1 MTKDSRMTRQY
12 LLQAAEQYLAQAE
25 TYEAMTQQGV
35 SDFLGIRVDI
45 IYRQLPTAQWEQL
58 RRTCIQSRLRKIIED
73 LCAEGKTLA
82 ELTVEN
88 IARQAKM
95 PHVIVKSFLSSDEW
109 QASQTMLPSSRG
121 KTVLQKLTTITA
133 QYHLHAKRYF
143 ASTEQYESLS
153 LKQFAEFL
161 GEPESI
167 VSRRLPKYQWEELR
181 GKWIENRLR
190 QATEAA
196 YAEAIT
202 QDDFTIKNITK
213 HAGIP
218 LITVRRFLS
227 EDEWRTRRAALPK
240 TREESEAASYLLQA
254 EAYLARTQRYKDVTM
269 KCFAKSLGVPSKHV
283 FKRLSLRQWKMLQNK
298 WIEMHLKEVMD
309 AVYAEARNQADFT
322 VVNIAKRAGM
332 PIGTARDHFPADEW
346 RSRREMLPPQYT
358 ASLQQMR
365 QAMERVYAEAKTQE
379 DFTMPK
385 IAALVNIP
393 PGVASH
399 YIREEWQARRATLPT
414 TEAKVLTAL
423 QSLVDANIPVSELT
437 RQRVIE
443 LAAVNGAG
451 TWPWFRE
458 LYLAARRQLALH
470 AHEQPNSTPA
480 SMNVRE
486 IPGGWI
492 DLDGNSWDLRPA
504 GKHLLQRE
512 RLRKDFADIGWTIL
526 REELRSP
533 DIAPGTVD
541 RHYQGFLKGIT
552 VLGAEVPDIR
562 RATLEAVQC
571 AWMTFDG
578 TKALRQMVR
587 PCLALIF
594 EELMRLAQHDDAI
607 DETEM
612 LRISI
617 WLRDS
622 VKVGHTELGEEFLSE
637 QELNAVILGCLTDIA
652 AGIAYINTNPNLLTV
667 SLHPR
672 SKENAAVVVQW
683 AVALMIL
690 LILFTGLRRESI
702 LRLKTDDWA
711 EVHPGLYVMAWKHNK
726 KVEEN
731 VAMLPALLVQELQM
745 YVEHTAQVRA
755 ALATEFVFLGSNNE
769 GHWIVQ
775 PYAGLPY
782 RLLEFAKRHHLK
794 REGILLPLS
803 PTALRRTY
811 TTRALYEGRNLAALR
826 AQLGHLHFS
835 STLRYIKFDRF
846 EHPAEVGTP
855 LDEYGR
861 KALTLWH
868 APLILDELDPEERVS
883 LLNTGVKQMQDVGR
897 CLHER
902 CVKAIQGSPPPCS
915 LCEHLVTGP
924 EFFDA
929 WKMEHRHRKQELES
943 LAEVPSSE
951 MLLAQKKYQFE
962 RFEANFVFVQERF
975 HA

>member
-25 TYEAMTQQGV
+25 TYEAMTQQGLA
-35 SDFLGIRVDI
+35 DFLGIRVDI
-45 IYRQLPTAQWEQL
+45 IYRRLPIPQWEQL

-73 LCAEGKTLA
+73 LRTEGKTLA

-88 IARQAKM
+88 IARHARM
-95 PHVIVKSFLSSDEW
+95 PFVIVKSFLSSDEW
-109 QASQTMLPSSRG
+109 QASRTMLPPSRG
-121 KTVLQKLTTITA
+121 RTVLQKLSNITA
-133 QYHLHAKRYF
+133 QYYLHAERYC

-161 GEPESI
+161 GEPERI
-167 VSRRLPKYQWEELR
+167 VTRRLPKYQWEELR

-190 QATEAA
+190 QAMEAA
-196 YAEAIT
+196 YAEATT
-202 QDDFTIKNITK
+202 QDDFTIKNIAR

-218 LITVRRFLS
+218 LATVRRFLS

-240 TREESEAASYLLQA
+240 TREEAEAASYLLQA
-254 EAYLARTQRYKDVTM
+254 EAYLARTQRYEDVTM

-283 FKRLSLRQWKMLQNK
+283 FKRLSKRQWEMLRNQ
-298 WIEMHLKEVMD
+298 WIEMRLKEAMD
-309 AVYAEARNQADFT
+309 AVYAEARYQADFS
-322 VVNIAKRAGM
+322 VVNIAKRAGI
-332 PIGTARDHFPADEW
+332 PVATARDHFPADEW
-346 RSRREMLPPQYT
+346 RSRREILPPQYT
-358 ASLQQMR
+358 ATLQQMR

-393 PGVASH
+393 SNLASH
-399 YIREEWQARRATLPT
+399 YIGEEWQARRATLPT
-414 TEAKVLTAL
+414 TEEKVLAAL
-423 QSLVDANIPVSELT
+423 QSLVDAHIPVSELT

-443 LAAVNGAG
+443 LADVNGAG
-451 TWPWFRE
+451 TWPWFKE
-458 LYLAARRQLALH
+458 PYLAARRQLALH
-470 AHEQPNSTPA
+470 TREQPKAPPA
-480 SMNVRE
+480 GMNVRE

-492 DLDGNSWDLRPA
+492 DLDSNSWDLRPA
-504 GKHLLQRE
+504 GKNLLQRG
-512 RLRKDFADIGWTIL
+512 RLRKDFADIGWTFL

-533 DIAPGTVD
+533 DIALGTVD
-541 RHYQGFLKGIT
+541 RHYQGFLKGIAL
-552 VLGAEVPDIR
+552 LGEEVPDIR
-562 RATLEAVQC
+562 RARLEGVQR
-571 AWMTFDG
+571 AWMTFNG
-578 TKALRQMVR
+578 TQALRQLAR

-607 DETEM
+607 DEMEM
-612 LRISI
+612 LRISV
-617 WLRDS
+617 WLRDD
-622 VKVGHTELGEEFLSE
+622 VKVGRTEVGEEFLSE
-637 QELNAVILGCLTDIA
+637 NEWNAVIQGCLTDII
-652 AGIAYINTNPNLLTV
+652 AGIAYINTNPDLLTV
-667 SLHPR
+667 SLHPL
-672 SKENAAVVVQW
+672 SKENAAVVIQW
-683 AVALMIL
+683 ATALMIL
-690 LILFTGLRRESI
+690 LMLFTGLRRESI

-711 EVHPGLYVMAWKHNK
+711 EVHPGLYILAWKHNK

-731 VAMLPALLVQELQM
+731 GAVLPALLAQQLQL

-755 ALATEFVFLGSNNE
+755 ALATEFVFLSSNTR
-769 GHWIVQ
+769 GHWEVQ
-775 PYAGLPY
+775 PCSGLPH
-782 RLLEFAKRHHLK
+782 RLLEFAKRHRLE
-794 REGILLPLS
+794 REGVLLPLN
-803 PTALRRTY
+803 PTVLRRTY
-811 TTRALYEGRNLAALR
+811 TTRALYEGRNLAAVR

-835 STLRYIKFDRF
+835 STLRYAKFDRF
-846 EHPAEVGTP
+846 EHPAEVDTP

-861 KALTLWH
+861 TALTLWQ

-883 LLNTGVKQMQDVGR
+883 LLSTGVKQMQDVGR
-897 CLHER
+897 CRHKR

-929 WKMEHRHRKQELES
+929 WKMEHRHRKQELEN
-943 LAEVPSSE
+943 LAEVPGSE